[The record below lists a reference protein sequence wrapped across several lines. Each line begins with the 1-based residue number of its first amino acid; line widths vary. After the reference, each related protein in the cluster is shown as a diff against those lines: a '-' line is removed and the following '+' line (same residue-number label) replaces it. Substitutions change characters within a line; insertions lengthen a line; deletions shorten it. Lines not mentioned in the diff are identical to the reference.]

1 MTPPAD
7 APQRSRIDLVSG
19 HARWLLVLTTFVLGA
34 LVVALDQFTKGL
46 AEVMLTPGDRAPLIG
61 DLFGLQLTY
70 NPGGAFSLGAGAT
83 WIFTIV
89 SVIAAIAAVALAIRV
104 RRIRWAVL
112 IGVVGGAATS
122 HAVDRLFRSPG
133 FGRGYVVDFLA
144 YGNWF
149 IGNIADICI
158 VVGLATAALFA
169 LTSTRNG
176 GKSPREAGGS
186 A

>member
-1 MTPPAD
+1 MTQPAH
-7 APQRSRIDLVSG
+7 APRRSRVDVVSG
-19 HARWLLVLTTFVLGA
+19 RARWLLVLITFVLGA
-34 LVVALDQFTKGL
+34 LVVALDQSTKEL
-46 AEVMLTPGDRAPLIG
+46 AEVMLTPGNRTPLIG

-89 SVIAAIAAVALAIRV
+89 SVIAAIAAVVLAIRV
-104 RRIRWAVL
+104 RRARWAVV

-122 HAVDRLFRSPG
+122 HAADRLFRSPG

-158 VVGLATAALFA
+158 VVGLVVAALFA
-169 LTSTRNG
+169 LTSTRNN
-176 GKSPREAGGS
+176 GKGPRDAADS
-186 A
+186 V